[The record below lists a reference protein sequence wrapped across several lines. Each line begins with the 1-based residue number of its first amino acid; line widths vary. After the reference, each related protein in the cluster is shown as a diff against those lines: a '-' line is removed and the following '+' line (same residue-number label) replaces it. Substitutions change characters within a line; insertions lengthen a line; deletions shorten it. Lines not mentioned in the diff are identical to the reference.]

1 MGVVSPRYANKYALP
16 VGKRSRRT
24 TRYSLSIFV
33 IPTLNPSTLLDM
45 EIRHLSSLI
54 AIADH
59 GSFSAASRALGTV
72 QSNVS
77 AHISRLEKELG
88 VSLVERTSGK
98 LTDDGEIVVER
109 ARRIIHELEDIEA
122 DIQST
127 DTEVEGDTRLG
138 VIGTTGRWLMPRL
151 LPALKREHPN
161 VRAIIHEGSSSALL
175 PRLLAGD
182 LDAAIVHFPIDNPEL
197 DLVELFSEDLL
208 LLIHSNHHWA
218 NKESITLAEL
228 ATEPLLLPP
237 RNTSMRRVID
247 RAAGAQRL
255 ALTAQAE
262 IDGVRLLASLAFEGF
277 GAAIVPATA
286 IPGWLKGEYA
296 RVAIPELPPRIVGWA
311 SRKRP
316 LPNKP
321 TRATLEI
328 TKAVI
333 AKSGG
338 RQPGVTTNL

>member
-1 MGVVSPRYANKYALP
+1 
-16 VGKRSRRT
+16 
-24 TRYSLSIFV
+24 
-33 IPTLNPSTLLDM
+33 M
-45 EIRHLSSLI
+45 EIRHLASLI

-88 VSLVERTSGK
+88 VPLVERLTGK
-98 LTDDGEIVVER
+98 LTEDGAMVVDR

-122 DIQST
+122 DVQST

-138 VIGTTGRWLMPRL
+138 VMPRL
-151 LPALKREHPN
+151 LPALQKQHPK
-161 VRAIIHEGSSSALL
+161 VRAIIYEGSSSTLL

-197 DLVELFSEDLL
+197 DLVELFAEDLVL
-208 LLIHSNHHWA
+208 LVHTKHHWA
-218 NKESITLAEL
+218 SKQTISLAEL
-228 ATEPLLLPP
+228 ATEPLLLAP
-237 RNTSMRRVID
+237 RNTSLRRVID

-255 ALTAQAE
+255 ALKAQAE
-262 IDGVRLLASLAFEGF
+262 IDGVRLLTSMAFEGF
-277 GAAIVPATA
+277 GPAIVPATA
-286 IPGWLKGEYA
+286 IPGWVKGDFT
-296 RVAIPELPPRIVGWA
+296 RVAIPELPRRIVGWA

-316 LPNKP
+316 IPNKP

-328 TKAVI
+328 TQAVI
-333 AKSGG
+333 AKSGD